1 MKNTLEINNLKVNLM
16 SVGGI
21 VYAVQGV
28 NMQVREG
35 EILGV
40 VGESGCGK
48 SMTIKSIM
56 RLHDEKK
63 TEYGGEINFCG
74 KNVLE
79 MNQKELRA
87 LRGKDIA
94 MIFQDPMV
102 SLNPI
107 MKAGH
112 QIAELIIEKEHVK
125 KEEAKKRAIEMLD
138 KVGVLP
144 AEERYEQYPFEM
156 SGGMMQRVMI
166 AMAMS
171 CNPKLL
177 LADEPTTALDVT
189 IQAQILDLMKELQK
203 KYEMSIVIV
212 THNLGV
218 VAEICDRV
226 TVMYAGRVMETASA
240 AEIFDHAKHPY
251 TKALIASRPKEG
263 QKEMISIK
271 GTPPGLS
278 REFTGCAYADRCDYA
293 TDICRQKVPDT
304 VEVGEDHTVACH
316 HAGGIYGESK

>member
-1 MKNTLEINNLKVNLM
+1 MKNILEIEDLRVNLM
-16 SVGGI
+16 TVGGI

-28 NMQVREG
+28 NMEVREG

-63 TEYGGEINFCG
+63 TEYSG
-74 KNVLE
+74 KIKFDGNDVLT
-79 MNQKELRA
+79 MNKKELRD
-87 LRGKDIA
+87 LRGKNIA

-112 QIAELIIEKEHVK
+112 QIAELIIEKDKVS
-125 KEEAKKRAIEMLD
+125 KEEARNRAIEMLE

-144 AEERYEQYPFEM
+144 AAERYEQYPFEM

-166 AMAMS
+166 AIAMS

-189 IQAQILDLMKELQK
+189 IQAQILDLMKDLQK
-203 KYEMSIVIV
+203 KNGTSIVIV

-226 TVMYAGRVMETASA
+226 TVMYAGRVVESA
-240 AEIFDHAKHPY
+240 KVADIFDDARHPY

-263 QKEMISIK
+263 QKKMVSIK
-271 GTPPGLS
+271 GNPPGLS
-278 REFTGCAYADRCDYA
+278 KEFTGCAYADRCEYA
-293 TDICRQKVPDT
+293 TEKCLKQVP
-304 VEVGEDHTVACH
+304 VSKLVGEDHTVACH
-316 HAGGIYGESK
+316 AVE